1 LYPTDDAP
9 FPAEARASHKQK
21 LSDVMQEALATHVK
35 GLRFRERHAGPTID
49 EHMRDHG
56 FDIEIGVDLN
66 TGFVCGGNAYN
77 CGTWCDKM
85 GSSERAG
92 TRGEPATPRDGSAI
106 ELVGLTRFVLE
117 FLIKASSSSSSS
129 DEQYP
134 YNGVWLE
141 KEKREFTWVEW
152 AQKMDA
158 NFEKHF
164 WIDENSD
171 ESTHINKVNN
181 KY

>member
-1 LYPTDDAP
+1 
-9 FPAEARASHKQK
+9 
-21 LSDVMQEALATHVK
+21 MATHVK
-35 GLRFRERHAGPTID
+35 GLKFCERHAGPTID
-49 EHMRDHG
+49 EHMRDQG
-56 FDIEIGVDLN
+56 FNIEIGVDLN
-66 TGFVCGGNAYN
+66 TGFVFGGNAFN

-117 FLIKASSSSSSS
+117 FLIKASGAN
-129 DEQYP
+129 DANMYP
-134 YNGVWLE
+134 YKGVWLE

-164 WIDENSD
+164 WIDDNSD
-171 ESTHINKVNN
+171 ESTHINKVGN